1 MLNLRAHTP
10 LGLLYVDMPPLA
22 ASLVIAELF
31 YKFGSFSL
39 EAVGFLATW
48 AVVSVLYTALL
59 RLVAAVTPL
68 PAPEQFRTAA

>member
-39 EAVGFLATW
+39 EAMGFLATW
-48 AVVSVLYTALL
+48 AVASFAYTQAL
-59 RLVAAVTPL
+59 RLVALVTPL
-68 PAPEQFRTAA
+68 PAPEAFRQ

>member
-22 ASLVIAELF
+22 FSLVVAELF

-48 AVVSVLYTALL
+48 AVASFLYTQLL
-59 RLVAAVTPL
+59 RLVALVTPL
-68 PAPEQFRTAA
+68 PAPEAFRT

>member
-10 LGLLYVDMPPLA
+10 IGFLYVDVPPLV

-39 EAVGFLATW
+39 EALGFLATW
-48 AVVSVLYTALL
+48 AVASAVYGALL
-59 RLVAAVTPL
+59 RLLAAVTPL
-68 PAPEQFRTAA
+68 PAPERFRTAA